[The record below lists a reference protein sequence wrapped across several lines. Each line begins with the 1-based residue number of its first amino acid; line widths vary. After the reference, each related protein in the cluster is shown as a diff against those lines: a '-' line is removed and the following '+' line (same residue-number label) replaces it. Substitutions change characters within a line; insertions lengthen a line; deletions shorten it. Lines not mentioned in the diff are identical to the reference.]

1 MRNYF
6 ITFRFVFKS
15 SKIATSVFIMERI
28 LNSNTNQ
35 TKQAIYRGLI
45 PLMAKEES
53 KFNRHYQKNMIYS
66 SSIVKKRGKYGFK
79 MIVRLLAEDPHQSF
93 FFWR

>member
-6 ITFRFVFKS
+6 ITFRFFLKS

-35 TKQAIYRGLI
+35 TKQAIYRGLT

-53 KFNRHYQKNMIYS
+53 KLNRHYQKNMIHS
-66 SSIVKKRGKYGFK
+66 SYIDEKKRKMGF
-79 MIVRLLAEDPHQSF
+79 
-93 FFWR
+93 

>member
-35 TKQAIYRGLI
+35 TKQAIYRGLT

-53 KFNRHYQKNMIYS
+53 KFNRYYQKNMIHI
-66 SSIVKKRGKYGFK
+66 SSIVIKKRK
-79 MIVRLLAEDPHQSF
+79 MWF
-93 FFWR
+93 